1 MKINTYNNFE
11 EMLEKEQNA
20 VIRERL
26 NDFYLYEL
34 NADTRVIDFNSS
46 KKERQLQ
53 LRGVDV
59 ILTKRD
65 DSKSFKVQEKITYK
79 AYPSLLFEIEKA
91 SGKKGW
97 AIDENELSNILIYY
111 VDGTIYAIDFKE
123 LREYLNNELL
133 FNNLEIIETDNKNV
147 KVPIKDLKKN
157 VKMIKYEF
165 VDDFNGYERK
175 LVY

>member
-65 DSKSFKVQEKITYK
+65 DGKSFKVAKKNTDK
-79 AYPSLLFEIEKA
+79 TYPSLLFEIDQSYRK
-91 SGKKGW
+91 SGLS
-97 AIDENELSNILIYY
+97 IDDNKLLNILIYY

-123 LREYLNNELL
+123 LRKYLNNELL

-147 KVPIKDLKKN
+147 KVPIK
-157 VKMIKYEF
+157 
-165 VDDFNGYERK
+165 
-175 LVY
+175 